1 LRLAHLASSTI
12 TGALLGTVIPI
23 GALVMLT
30 PSNYG
35 AFSTIYLF
43 FAYGVSLQ
51 YSIVSEAWTRGN
63 RRERIEAVWPG
74 YSATLGTLAMMVALA
89 AFVTCQL
96 ISEVRSVAWW
106 LSIAVLL
113 GIYRSGTRYY
123 WLANGATRRV
133 VLSDILG
140 IAGLGVGFVV
150 LQSEGP
156 IVQVAAAWSLSTIAS
171 AAAMGFPLLQ
181 RGAGPLAWWRARSCE
196 IKPLLA
202 DSLLMDI
209 GAIGTPFLLAGSMG
223 AEGFGIYRGIA
234 NASMPVRLLVDPLR
248 PALGRKNR
256 DYFVRGVPAI
266 GIISAT
272 GIVGLGSY
280 FALSWLVPNLPLEL
294 GTLSSLEAY
303 ASPAAIFASANLVG
317 TIFYIVCRT
326 NADRR
331 EIMVGRLFQ
340 TLVVVCMPLFG
351 FFMQG
356 ISGAIWG
363 FALSAL
369 MSALVWVAL
378 TAGLLRG
385 RTLKP
390 GPV

>member
-1 LRLAHLASSTI
+1 MRLAHLASSTI

-23 GALVMLT
+23 VALVMLT

-63 RRERIEAVWPG
+63 KREGIEAVWPA
-74 YSATLGTLAMMVALA
+74 YSATLGSLAGSVALG
-89 AFVTCQL
+89 AFVACQV
-96 ISEVRSVAWW
+96 ISEVQSVAWL
-106 LSIAVLL
+106 LSVAVLL

-123 WLANGATRRV
+123 WLVNGAVRRV

-140 IAGLGVGFVV
+140 IAGLSAAFVV
-150 LQSEGP
+150 LQNASP
-156 IVQVAAAWSLSTIAS
+156 ILQVAAAWSFSTVAS
-171 AAAMGFPLLQ
+171 AAALGFPLFQ
-181 RGAGPLAWWRARSCE
+181 RGAGPLAWWRARSGE

-223 AEGFGIYRGIA
+223 PEGFGIYRGIA

-248 PALGRKNR
+248 PALGGKNR
-256 DYFVRGVPAI
+256 DFFLRGAPAI
-266 GIISAT
+266 GIICAT
-272 GIVGLGSY
+272 GLVGLGSY
-280 FALSWLVPNLPLEL
+280 LALSWLVPSLSLEL

-303 ASPAAIFASANLVG
+303 AFPAAIFASANLVG
-317 TIFYIVCRT
+317 TIFYIACRT

-331 EIMVGRLFQ
+331 EIMAGRIFQ
-340 TLVVVCMPLFG
+340 TLVVVSMPLFG
-351 FFMQG
+351 FFIQG
-356 ISGAIWG
+356 IPGAIWG
-363 FALSAL
+363 FALSAF
-369 MSALVWVAL
+369 MSALVWVGL
-378 TAGLLRG
+378 TAGLFRWPMFEP
-385 RTLKP
+385 RTL
-390 GPV
+390 